1 MCAKLRAFVVMIR
14 VDFTKL
20 RVLVVDDN
28 AHMRRI
34 VRTLL
39 HGYGSREVYEAED
52 GQAGL
57 EQYLSHLPDIVILDW
72 AMPLMDGVE
81 LAQRIRKRDSPANP
95 YVPIVMLTAHSE
107 KSRVLKARDAGVTE
121 FLCKPISAKA
131 LHQRIVN
138 CVLNPRPF
146 VQTTSYFGPDRRRVA
161 DGSFSGPERRGAEDE
176 AETATEDAR
185 EVASS

>member
-1 MCAKLRAFVVMIR
+1 MVR

-95 YVPIVMLTAHSE
+95 YVPIIMLTAHSE
-107 KSRVLKARDAGVTE
+107 KTRVLKARDAGVTE

-131 LHQRIVN
+131 LHQRMVN

-146 VQTTSYFGPDRRRVA
+146 VQTNSYFGPDRRRQ
-161 DGSFSGPERRGAEDE
+161 DGAFSGPDRRTGEDDAEPTP
-176 AETATEDAR
+176 ETPR
-185 EVASS
+185 ELASS